1 MNRSVAATFNLF
13 VTKRPCYV
21 DKRCYAMT
29 SSPEAQEC
37 PEVSFHDSDLHVLH
51 SLTFLSSDVAVTE
64 DLVRRRAEHNNREIT
79 TLEELSLHQQ
89 EIER

>member
-1 MNRSVAATFNLF
+1 MQ
-13 VTKRPCYV
+13 
-21 DKRCYAMT
+21 MT
-29 SSPEAQEC
+29 SSSETQEC
-37 PEVSFHDSDLHVLH
+37 PEVSFHGSDPHVLH
-51 SLTFLSSDVAVTE
+51 FLRFLPLLSSDVAVTE

>member
-1 MNRSVAATFNLF
+1 MQ
-13 VTKRPCYV
+13 
-21 DKRCYAMT
+21 MT
-29 SSPEAQEC
+29 SSPDAPEC
-37 PEVSFHDSDLHVLH
+37 PEVSFHVSDPYVLH
-51 SLTFLSSDVAVTE
+51 FLTFLPLLSSDVAVTE

>member
-1 MNRSVAATFNLF
+1 
-13 VTKRPCYV
+13 
-21 DKRCYAMT
+21 MT

-37 PEVSFHDSDLHVLH
+37 PEVSFHDSDPHVLH
-51 SLTFLSSDVAVTE
+51 FLTCLSILSSDVAVTE